1 MLFEGC
7 RSRGKYDMLG
17 LLLARGNRS
26 AAVFADVRVVSS
38 RETTLPKIIR
48 KDSEQ
53 HVSYMALLNYTD
65 ISRGIV
71 FN

>member
-26 AAVFADVRVVSS
+26 AAVFADVVSS

-53 HVSYMALLNYTD
+53 HVSYMAILNYTD